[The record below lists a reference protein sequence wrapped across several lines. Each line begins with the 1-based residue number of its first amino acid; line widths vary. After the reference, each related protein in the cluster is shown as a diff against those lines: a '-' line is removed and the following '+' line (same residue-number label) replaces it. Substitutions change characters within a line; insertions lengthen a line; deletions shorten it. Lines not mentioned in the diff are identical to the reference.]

1 MILMHILGCT
11 SPISTSVIYTENEVV
26 ITLTNQSDL
35 DLYLFDS
42 YLVDDLF
49 TSPYI
54 HLYDAGMQTM
64 TLSFLPLLPYLGG
77 MKPDLIRPGRNI
89 VNRGFYTYH
98 FTIIPKQGVVTLKI
112 PNKALQC
119 DDCMEYLP
127 INHYSKF
134 EPGIPFQPYKSQPT
148 HEKTFI
154 EMAVYSE
161 IGILLDENA
170 YATNEFAFDAQA
182 KDYQIIRVQICS
194 SQR

>member
-1 MILMHILGCT
+1 M
-11 SPISTSVIYTENEVV
+11 V
-26 ITLTNQSDL
+26 ITLTNNSDQ

-54 HLYDAGMQTM
+54 HLYDAGTQTM

-77 MKPDLIRPGRNI
+77 MKPDLIRLGKNI

-98 FTIIPKQGVVTLKI
+98 FTTIPKQGDVTLKI
-112 PNKALQC
+112 PYKALQC

-127 INHYSKF
+127 VNHYSKF
-134 EPGIPFQPYKSQPT
+134 DPGIPFQLCKSKPALEQ
-148 HEKTFI
+148 TFI
-154 EMAVYSE
+154 EIAVYSE
-161 IGILLDENA
+161 VDILLDENA

-182 KDYQIIRVQICS
+182 KDYQIIRIQIRS
-194 SQR
+194 STRWQLRAK